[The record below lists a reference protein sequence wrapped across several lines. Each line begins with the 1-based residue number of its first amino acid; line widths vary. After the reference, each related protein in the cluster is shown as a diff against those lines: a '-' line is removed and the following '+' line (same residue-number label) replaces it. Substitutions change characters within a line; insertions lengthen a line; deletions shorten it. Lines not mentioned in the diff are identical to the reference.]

1 MLAISVLDSV
11 AVTRDGV
18 AVAVP
23 SGKTSELLV
32 RLAVDAGSLVRT
44 ERLVEDLW
52 GDTAVSTQRNTLQ
65 SKVSQLR
72 KALGDGAL
80 VVGTSDGYR
89 LDVDPESIDVH
100 SVLDDAVAAQQSL
113 DAGDLERAAACAAA
127 GLVRFGGE
135 PFAAAGDWAIPH
147 RVRLSATRLA
157 LLETLLAAR
166 QRSGDPGVLADLE
179 AAVEA
184 HPYQERLW
192 TLMITGLYQSGRQAD
207 ALAACAR
214 VRTLLVDE
222 LGLEPGPELRDLEH
236 RILTHDDTLAA
247 SRRAGNLPSLTPT
260 LVGRDDDLDEVRRR
274 VATERLVTIVGPGG
288 VGKTAAAIAVAK
300 TLHPPGGAWLV
311 RLETATRSDEVV
323 DAVIAALGVTGGS
336 RRARRAGAA

>member
-11 AVTRDGV
+11 AVIRDGV

-72 KALGDGAL
+72 KALGDSAL

-89 LDVDPESIDVH
+89 LDVDPSSIDMH
-100 SVLDDAVAAQQSL
+100 SALDDAVAAQQSL
-113 DAGDLERAAACAAA
+113 DAGDLERAAECAGA
-127 GLVRFGGE
+127 GHAKFGDD
-135 PFAAAGDWAIPH
+135 PFPAAGDWAVPH

-166 QRSGDPGVLADLE
+166 QRSGDAGVLADLE

-192 TLMITGLYQSGRQAD
+192 TLLITGLYQSGRQAD

-214 VRTLLVDE
+214 VRALLVDE

-236 RILTHDDTLAA
+236 RILTHDDALVATG
-247 SRRAGNLPSLTPT
+247 RRAATC
-260 LVGRDDDLDEVRRR
+260 RR
-274 VATERLVTIVGPGG
+274 
-288 VGKTAAAIAVAK
+288 
-300 TLHPPGGAWLV
+300 
-311 RLETATRSDEVV
+311 
-323 DAVIAALGVTGGS
+323 
-336 RRARRAGAA
+336 